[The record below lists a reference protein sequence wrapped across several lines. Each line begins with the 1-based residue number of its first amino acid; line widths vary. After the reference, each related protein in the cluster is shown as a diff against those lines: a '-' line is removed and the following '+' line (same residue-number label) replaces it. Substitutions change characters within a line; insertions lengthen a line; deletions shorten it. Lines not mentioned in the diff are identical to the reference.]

1 MKKTLIGVLQVLSYF
16 VIYEIVVFA
25 IYSLFGLLI
34 NVINRIPILKI
45 IITDLCAE
53 TLMFTIC
60 PLVSSVIIVLAMGFL
75 FKKTGI
81 YLVPLIIMFMVL
93 SYTNI
98 SNIINTA
105 FTFGIISWDFAN
117 VLWQSVIL
125 CGIIIWG
132 LLNQSIFYLKLKG
145 NSNNE

>member
-1 MKKTLIGVLQVLSYF
+1 MKKTLIGGLQVLSYF

-81 YLVPLIIMFMVL
+81 YLDEPVPFQDDAMAALR
-93 SYTNI
+93 Y
-98 SNIINTA
+98 
-105 FTFGIISWDFAN
+105 GIEPWRKKKRVF
-117 VLWQSVIL
+117 L
-125 CGIIIWG
+125 
-132 LLNQSIFYLKLKG
+132 
-145 NSNNE
+145 